1 MFLLDLKFLLSR
13 FQTNKAYKRVWKE
26 ERLLLLLLLLLF
38 KPHSFSDCYDED
50 CRMRWWKSYCN
61 YHHNWTTCLML
72 QYAFDGGQPWHTS
85 ASSTRSSC
93 SKAAVSRKYCVQKI
107 SLYESCFF
115 PNGFYL
121 SSRGERLEKNAHSLA
136 ALLNLDL
143 CIAL

>member
-26 ERLLLLLLLLLF
+26 ERLLLLLLLF

-85 ASSTRSSC
+85 TRSSS

-107 SLYESCFF
+107 AVQKNILDKKKFVIKKLCVRYFF
-115 PNGFYL
+115 LWKEIFVI
-121 SSRGERLEKNAHSLA
+121 KNF
-136 ALLNLDL
+136 
-143 CIAL
+143 